1 MSQTPKPDDDNEQ
14 KVVIPDTSATG
25 AHMATTEEVRQG
37 HTGDHV
43 RRILAISFAGAAI
56 ALALAYYLLFR

>member
-14 KVVIPDTSATG
+14 KVVIPDTLATG
-25 AHMATTEEVRQG
+25 ARLATAEEVRQG

-43 RRILAISFAGAAI
+43 RRILAVSIAGAAI
-56 ALALAYYLLFR
+56 ALALAYFLLFR